1 MTADKRKTII
11 FDGRHFENMIR
22 EAFDT
27 QPGVMNQTD
36 PPLIRFGS
44 IREQIDQ
51 LEDHTK
57 LHNFCQ
63 RCKTKGNSPLQLN
76 QSHLYTVVPPKLLL
90 IDTALSMHT
99 KSGNLLSDSAIKTI
113 VLPERT
119 TIFGHHYELRG
130 TARFDG
136 ADTNGSEHYFA
147 VIKDPTSGL
156 YIKVD
161 DGKVSTFDQTK
172 GFSDRWI
179 RLALYECTGALPPT
193 ERLNENDSL
202 EPMVE
207 VPQGSLPRHEFEQ
220 GKTARGRRYRKEP
233 AVYYYDS
240 DDDSR
245 YEQRSESSE
254 NDRYV
259 ERSYSRTRHT
269 RLSPAQR
276 QYRSLKSSF

>member
-1 MTADKRKTII
+1 
-11 FDGRHFENMIR
+11 
-22 EAFDT
+22 
-27 QPGVMNQTD
+27 
-36 PPLIRFGS
+36 
-44 IREQIDQ
+44 
-51 LEDHTK
+51 
-57 LHNFCQ
+57 
-63 RCKTKGNSPLQLN
+63 
-76 QSHLYTVVPPKLLL
+76 
-90 IDTALSMHT
+90 MHT

-172 GFSDRWI
+172 GFSDIWI

-202 EPMVE
+202 EPLATHATSTLKKVTM
-207 VPQGSLPRHEFEQ
+207 SLDLCLVTNLHLNFFYNAPRHVFQ
-220 GKTARGRRYRKEP
+220 SL
-233 AVYYYDS
+233 V
-240 DDDSR
+240 
-245 YEQRSESSE
+245 
-254 NDRYV
+254 
-259 ERSYSRTRHT
+259 RTILRPT
-269 RLSPAQR
+269 
-276 QYRSLKSSF
+276 YCY